1 MAKRSNKT
9 STRTKDK
16 TKNIFDEISADDAFA
31 ILRLLAKDDP
41 KIGKRI
47 EQIAIKYLSDVDIE
61 DIASEVYFEL
71 DSLEVEEVW
80 DRSGRTRNGYVEPT
94 EMAFQMFED
103 ALEPF
108 VEEMK
113 KYQRLSMFI
122 EAKNYCIGILRGICS
137 FEEESTSEY
146 KDWAVDAPAEC
157 FEWVLDKWKEG
168 QKGVTDEEM
177 RDVKKAGRVLKGD
190 KAEKGEGRKEQE

>member
-1 MAKRSNKT
+1 MPKRSN
-9 STRTKDK
+9 K
-16 TKNIFDEISADDAFA
+16 TKNIFDAISADDALA
-31 ILRLLAKDDP
+31 ILRLLAKEDT
-41 KIGKRI
+41 KIAKKI
-47 EQIAIKYLSDVDIE
+47 EQIAIEYLSDVDIE

-71 DSLEVEEVW
+71 DSIEVEEVW

-113 KYQRLSMFI
+113 KYQKLSMFV

-146 KDWAVDAPAEC
+146 KDWAVDAPAE
-157 FEWVLDKWKEG
+157 FFGWILDGWKKG
-168 QKGVTDEEM
+168 QKGVTEEEE
-177 RDVKKAGRVLKGD
+177 RDVKKAGSVLKGD